1 MKTGDQKRVI
11 AADTS
16 FLLSLLGT
24 DSNTGAALKIVG
36 SLTFPIT
43 ICSLNDLELLN
54 ASFMAEFQGFR
65 EVGSA
70 SLIARGLEEDKKSG
84 RFVSPSFSPSKAI
97 ARATELSRR
106 YTLSE
111 GHRTYDV
118 LLVAAALEIKATDF
132 LTFDDRQAKLAKS
145 EGLRVHQDWEA
156 G

>member
-1 MKTGDQKRVI
+1 MRTRDQNRVI

-16 FLLSLLGT
+16 FLLSLFGT
-24 DSNTGAALKIVG
+24 DVNTEAAVKIVG
-36 SLTFPIT
+36 PLTCPIT
-43 ICSLNDLELLN
+43 LCSLNELELLN
-54 ASFMAEFQGFR
+54 ASFMAEFQGFK
-65 EVGSA
+65 EAGSA
-70 SLIARGLEEDKKSG
+70 DLIARGLEEDKKSG

-132 LTFDDRQAKLAKS
+132 LTFDSRQAKLAKA
-145 EGLRVHQDWEA
+145 EGLRVHQDWGA

>member
-1 MKTGDQKRVI
+1 MRL

-16 FLLSLLGT
+16 FLFSLYGKDDWT
-24 DSNTGAALKIVG
+24 ETAREMSCSFGAAIH
-36 SLTFPIT
+36 LTVFNT
-43 ICSLNDLELLN
+43 LELTN
-54 ASFMAEFQGFR
+54 AALHAEFAGHL
-65 EVGSA
+65 EAGLGK
-70 SLIARGLEEDKKSG
+70 LIVSRFEKEKKSG
-84 RFVSPSFSPSKAI
+84 RLVSPSFSPSKAI

-132 LTFDDRQAKLAKS
+132 LTFDDRQAKLAKA